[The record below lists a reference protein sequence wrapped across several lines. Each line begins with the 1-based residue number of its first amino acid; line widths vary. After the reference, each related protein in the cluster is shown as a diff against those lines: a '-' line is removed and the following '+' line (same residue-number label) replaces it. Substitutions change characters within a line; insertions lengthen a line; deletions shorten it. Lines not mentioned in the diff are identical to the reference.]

1 MRLKSSG
8 TMSDRIYCD
17 TSVLISLHTRDAHH
31 DAAVAWK
38 TRHADTLPVWTPF
51 HRVEIFNGLRQLAF
65 TGNISQAACRMIV
78 SRLTY
83 DLGFYYTHLEPDW
96 RDVMRTANEIS
107 AEVSGRMRIRT
118 LDLLH
123 VAHAREVSA
132 STFVTADNRQ
142 AAVAEAVGLPTTL
155 LD

>member
-1 MRLKSSG
+1 MN
-8 TMSDRIYCD
+8 DRIYLD
-17 TSVLISLHTRDAHH
+17 TSVIIALSIRH
-31 DAAVAWK
+31 DRGHAAAVEWK
-38 TRHADTLPVWTPF
+38 VEHAAELPVWTPF
-51 HRVEIFNGLRQLAF
+51 HRVEVFNGLRQLAQVGGL
-65 TGNISQAACRMIV
+65 TQGEARAIM

-107 AEVSGRMRIRT
+107 AQVSGQMRIRT

-132 STFVTADNRQ
+132 SEFVTADDRQ
-142 AAVAEAVGLPTTL
+142 AAVAEAAGLSTTL